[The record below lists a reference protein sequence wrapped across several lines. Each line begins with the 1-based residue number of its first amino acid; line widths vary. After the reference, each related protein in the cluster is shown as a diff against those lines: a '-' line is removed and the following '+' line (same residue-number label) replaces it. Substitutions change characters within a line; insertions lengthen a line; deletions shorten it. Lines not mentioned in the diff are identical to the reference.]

1 MPVSDNNETAADI
14 HIAVIAEALYLINL
28 LLVPGLAFL
37 ILIVLYRRHIQHC
50 SMICR
55 CHLRQTLIA
64 SIWAGVLIMT
74 VTGVILLWGDYR
86 EPWTWVVLIIYFVTI
101 HATLVLLGVVG
112 LARAQSGKHYHY
124 PLIGPACPLQVSS

>member
-37 ILIVLYRRHIQHC
+37 ILIVLYRRHIRHC

-55 CHLRQTLIA
+55 CHLRQTLVA
-64 SIWAGVLIMT
+64 SIWAGVLITT